1 MLNRHKTLDKNVS
14 FFYFG
19 KEKYLVGRLDDALFV
34 LLKIGAD
41 LALKEAQ
48 SYLL

>member
-14 FFYFG
+14 FYFG